1 MFVTVGVTVLV
12 GVCDGVTVCVGVK
25 LGVID
30 GVGVNDG
37 VILGVGV
44 NDGVKDIVGVTL
56 GVILGVGVG
65 VKHSYSCVNTHPV
78 ESTIL
83 IKTFGAE
90 EYGLGKLKL
99 TDGGI

>member
-1 MFVTVGVTVLV
+1 
-12 GVCDGVTVCVGVK
+12 
-25 LGVID
+25 VIL

-44 NDGVKDIVGVTL
+44 FDGVKEIVGVFV

-65 VKHSYSCVNTHPV
+65 VTHIYSCVKIHPV

-83 IKTFGAE
+83 IKTFGAD
-90 EYGLGKLKL
+90 EYGLGILKL

>member
-1 MFVTVGVTVLV
+1 
-12 GVCDGVTVCVGVK
+12 VCDGVTVCVGVCV
-25 LGVID
+25 GVIL
-30 GVGVNDG
+30 GVGVCDG

-44 NDGVKDIVGVTL
+44 CDGVKEIVGVTL

-65 VKHSYSCVNTHPV
+65 VTHIYSCVKTHPV
-78 ESTIL
+78 ESIIL